1 MKFLIFNLT
10 VAAALFY
17 LVTADRT
24 EFQVAAGR
32 VHDVAG
38 EIKSMAERAVD
49 KGRNMLGRSRPQPSP
64 AAGIADATEKPPAA
78 APRSVGETP
87 AEAPTMPPPET
98 GTETG
103 TEPPPA
109 PKPALAKPAAPT
121 PAASEPAVA
130 RRRDEILNGVEI
142 DRQQL
147 SLKDGARMM
156 TPQQRRRELFSLAE
170 EMELLYA
177 RTVSR

>member
-17 LVTADRT
+17 LVTADRA

-32 VHDVAG
+32 VHDAAG
-38 EIKSMAERAVD
+38 EIKSMAVRAVD
-49 KGRNMLGRSRPQPSP
+49 KGRNMLDQSRPQPSP
-64 AAGIADATEKPPAA
+64 AA
-78 APRSVGETP
+78 APRAAVETP
-87 AEAPTMPPPET
+87 VKAPTM
-98 GTETG
+98 
-103 TEPPPA
+103 PPPA

-121 PAASEPAVA
+121 PAAGSAVA
-130 RRRDEILNGVEI
+130 RRRDEILNGVETS
-142 DRQQL
+142 RERL

-156 TPQQRRRELFSLAE
+156 TPQQRRRELFALAE

>member
-17 LVTADRT
+17 LINADRT

-32 VHDVAG
+32 VHDAAG

-49 KGRNMLGRSRPQPSP
+49 KGRNMLDRSKPSP
-64 AAGIADATEKPPAA
+64 VA
-78 APRSVGETP
+78 APRPFRET
-87 AEAPTMPPPET
+87 AETAVKAPTI
-98 GTETG
+98 
-103 TEPPPA
+103 PPPA
-109 PKPALAKPAAPT
+109 PTPALAKPAAPT
-121 PAASEPAVA
+121 PVASGSAVA
-130 RRRDEILNGVEI
+130 RRRDEILNGVETG
-142 DRQQL
+142 RQQL

>member
-17 LVTADRT
+17 LINADRA

-49 KGRNMLGRSRPQPSP
+49 TGRNMLDRSRPQP
-64 AAGIADATEKPPAA
+64 TPAA
-78 APRSVGETP
+78 APRPVRET
-87 AEAPTMPPPET
+87 AAKAPTRPPPEA
-98 GTETG
+98 GPETA
-103 TEPPPA
+103 TEPPSA
-109 PKPALAKPAAPT
+109 PKPAFAKPAAPP
-121 PAASEPAVA
+121 PAAGPAVA
-130 RRRDEILNGVEI
+130 RRRDEILNGVGTVE
-142 DRQQL
+142 QKL
-147 SLKDGARMM
+147 SLKDGTRMM

>member
-1 MKFLIFNLT
+1 MKFLIFNLA

-17 LVTADRT
+17 LISADRT

-32 VHDVAG
+32 VHDAAG
-38 EIKSMAERAVD
+38 EIKSMAVSAVD
-49 KGRNMLGRSRPQPSP
+49 KGRNMLDRAQPQPSP
-64 AAGIADATEKPPAA
+64 AA
-78 APRSVGETP
+78 APRAAVETP
-87 AEAPTMPPPET
+87 VVKTPAVETPVKAPAMAPPV
-98 GTETG
+98 
-103 TEPPPA
+103 

-121 PAASEPAVA
+121 PAVA
-130 RRRDEILNGVEI
+130 QRRDEILNGAETG
-142 DRQQL
+142 RQKL
-147 SLKDGARMM
+147 SLKDGTHMM

>member
-17 LVTADRT
+17 LISADRA

-32 VHDVAG
+32 VHDAAG

-49 KGRNMLGRSRPQPSP
+49 KGRKMLDRPPQPSP
-64 AAGIADATEKPPAA
+64 AA
-78 APRSVGETP
+78 APRAAVETP
-87 AEAPTMPPPET
+87 VVEIPVVEIPVVEDAVVAPAFT
-98 GTETG
+98 
-103 TEPPPA
+103 
-109 PKPALAKPAAPT
+109 PT
-121 PAASEPAVA
+121 PAVA
-130 RRRDEILNGVEI
+130 QRRDEILNGVGTG
-142 DRQQL
+142 RQRL
-147 SLKDGARMM
+147 SLKDGTRMM

>member
-17 LVTADRT
+17 LINADRT

-32 VHDVAG
+32 VHDAAG
-38 EIKSMAERAVD
+38 EIKSMAVRAVD
-49 KGRNMLGRSRPQPSP
+49 KGRDMLDRPPPQPSP
-64 AAGIADATEKPPAA
+64 AA
-78 APRSVGETP
+78 APRPVPVRET
-87 AEAPTMPPPET
+87 AVKAPTMA
-98 GTETG
+98 
-103 TEPPPA
+103 PPA
-109 PKPALAKPAAPT
+109 PNPPAAPT
-121 PAASEPAVA
+121 PAVA
-130 RRRDEILNGVEI
+130 QRRDEILNGVETG
-142 DRQQL
+142 RQQL

>member
-17 LVTADRT
+17 LISADRA

-32 VHDVAG
+32 VHDAAG

-49 KGRNMLGRSRPQPSP
+49 KGRKMLDRPQPSP
-64 AAGIADATEKPPAA
+64 AA
-78 APRSVGETP
+78 APRAAVENP
-87 AEAPTMPPPET
+87 VVEIPVVEIPVVEIPVEAPAM
-98 GTETG
+98 
-103 TEPPPA
+103 
-109 PKPALAKPAAPT
+109 APT
-121 PAASEPAVA
+121 PAVA
-130 RRRDEILNGVEI
+130 QRRDEILNGV
-142 DRQQL
+142 DTGRQQL
-147 SLKDGARMM
+147 SLKDGTRMM

>member
-17 LVTADRT
+17 LVSADRT

-38 EIKSMAERAVD
+38 EIKSVAERAVD
-49 KGRNMLGRSRPQPSP
+49 KGRNMLARPRPKPSP
-64 AAGIADATEKPPAA
+64 ATGIADAAAKPPAA
-78 APRSVGETP
+78 APRTEARSPVKAP
-87 AEAPTMPPPET
+87 AMAPPESATKPPPV
-98 GTETG
+98 
-103 TEPPPA
+103 
-109 PKPALAKPAAPT
+109 PKTARAKPAAPT
-121 PAASEPAVA
+121 PAAADPDVA
-130 RRRDEILNGVEI
+130 RRRDEILNGVATG
-142 DRQQL
+142 RQQPA
-147 SLKDGARMM
+147 LKDGARLM